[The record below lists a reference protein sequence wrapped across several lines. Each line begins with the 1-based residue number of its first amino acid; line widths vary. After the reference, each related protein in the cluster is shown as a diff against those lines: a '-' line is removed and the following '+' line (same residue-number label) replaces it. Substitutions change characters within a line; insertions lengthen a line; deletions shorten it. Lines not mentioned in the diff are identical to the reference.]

1 MKPLYHLVLSIFLL
15 GAASINAQAQE
26 EAPLGLSWGITTS
39 DLRARGVELT
49 EYSGSQFGKSFVA
62 SKLEKAI
69 ADQDAALLSFGFNDK
84 LWRIILLSREFSNDP
99 FGSSV
104 LARYNELTNVLS
116 EKYGKPQQFHR
127 LGQSIYSEQR
137 YFLAGIRGGESSW
150 FSDFDTPNL
159 KIQLRISTNDSSTGR
174 WQLIYEHKSLK
185 KDFEASKR
193 SREKGSL

>member
-84 LWRIILLSREFSNDP
+84 LWRIILFSREFSNDP

-116 EKYGKPQQFHR
+116 EKYGKPKQFHR

-150 FSDFDTPNL
+150 FSDFDTTNL
-159 KIQLRISTNDSSTGR
+159 KIQLAITANDSSTGR
-174 WQLIYEHKSLK
+174 WQLIYEQKTLK
-185 KDFEASKR
+185 KGFEESKR
-193 SREKGSL
+193 TREKGSL